1 MAFPRLNN
9 ISFWLLPPSLILL
22 LASSLVENG
31 AGTGWTV
38 AFKGKLSY
46 YSDIVLIKLYSMREY
61 LQDFYQGS
69 KCSPLYFI
77 PALSGSGQ
85 VAKNLL
91 TRRQSAWLTNFSVN
105 HQRLNVEHLN
115 PLLNVNINKTGI
127 SENKEIFYH
136 WLVGFTDGDGTFSI
150 TRQNNK
156 RSFCYKLD
164 QSTYNLRLLHF
175 IKKQLRVGS
184 IYIDKKNKMASYRIR
199 DKTTLLS
206 VILPIFE
213 KYPLLTSK
221 QFNFLKF
228 KEALLISINNSLST
242 VEKNNFIDNIVNSKL
257 PLKYFSPV

>member
-1 MAFPRLNN
+1 MNYFLPVQLGAPDMAFPRLNN

-85 VAKNLL
+85 VAKILL

-105 HQRLNVEHLN
+105 HQRLNVEHLK
-115 PLLNVNINKTGI
+115 PILDRKSTRLNSSHSGE
-127 SENKEIFYH
+127 SRMP
-136 WLVGFTDGDGTFSI
+136 S
-150 TRQNNK
+150 
-156 RSFCYKLD
+156 S
-164 QSTYNLRLLHF
+164 
-175 IKKQLRVGS
+175 
-184 IYIDKKNKMASYRIR
+184 A
-199 DKTTLLS
+199 
-206 VILPIFE
+206 
-213 KYPLLTSK
+213 
-221 QFNFLKF
+221 
-228 KEALLISINNSLST
+228 
-242 VEKNNFIDNIVNSKL
+242 
-257 PLKYFSPV
+257 